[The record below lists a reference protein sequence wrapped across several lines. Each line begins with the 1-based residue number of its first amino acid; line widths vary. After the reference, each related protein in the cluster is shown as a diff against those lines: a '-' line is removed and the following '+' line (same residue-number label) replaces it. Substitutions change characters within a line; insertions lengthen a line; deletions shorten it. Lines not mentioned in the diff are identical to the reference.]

1 MEDAFILFNLVL
13 DQEEAYKHLN
23 VKYIL
28 LVFPCGLKSFHQVSE
43 FIIVLSSSITK

>member
-1 MEDAFILFNLVL
+1 MEDSFILFNLVL

-23 VKYIL
+23 VIYIL

-43 FIIVLSSSITK
+43 FTIILSSSITK